1 MALSDYWNKFTSGL
15 TDFFTDED
23 GLDWSN
29 IGLTGVGAAG
39 LGALYN
45 SGALDGM
52 FNSQS
57 QQVGYQGKIPRYEMI
72 RDRVERPNQER
83 RAGGQGQR
91 YFSRP
96 RFATAENAPAARA
109 ESQAEAQ
116 QLGMARG
123 GLASIQR
130 FANGGMPMGAPQ
142 PSMGMPKP
150 PMQANNLMG
159 MKPPM
164 PAQRP
169 PQGIMG
175 ALKPQGAGMPPPQG
189 AGMPKPPQMPQMPA
203 GGMPPMPPQAAPQA
217 PAGPME
223 PMDVLNSLA
232 STGKVQPMPKPMPP
246 QMPKP
251 MGFANGGIAD
261 INRPQSMALS
271 QMNSPV
277 VGQPNPF
284 AARSAQ
290 VDNPRYLG
298 GNTDGMADRIPAN
311 IDGSQPAAL
320 SDGEF
325 VIPADVV
332 SHLGNGNSNAGAQQL
347 YGMMDKIRQ
356 ARTGNTQQGRQ
367 INPNQFM
374 PRV

>member
-15 TDFFTDED
+15 TDFFTDD
-23 GLDWSN
+23 KTGGVDWLN
-29 IGLTGVGAAG
+29 AGIAGAGAAG

-72 RDRVERPNQER
+72 RDRVERPDQER

-96 RFATAENAPAARA
+96 RFATSENAPTARA

-116 QLGMARG
+116 QLAGMARG

-130 FANGGMPMGAPQ
+130 FANGGMPQGN
-142 PSMGMPKP
+142 MGMPKP

-164 PAQRP
+164 P
-169 PQGIMG
+169 PQGIAGAMPNAMNPMKPKPMG
-175 ALKPQGAGMPPPQG
+175 GAPKPPMGNNL
-189 AGMPKPPQMPQMPA
+189 PKPPQMGGAPAPMPA
-203 GGMPPMPPQAAPQA
+203 KPPMPQQAA

-232 STGKVQPMPKPMPP
+232 ATGKVQPMPKP
-246 QMPKP
+246 QMPVIG
-251 MGFANGGIAD
+251 MAGGGIAD
-261 INRPQSMALS
+261 INRPQAMGMS
-271 QMNSPV
+271 QMRSPV
-277 VGQPNPF
+277 VAAPNPF
-284 AARSAQ
+284 AARNAQ

-298 GNTDGMADRIPAN
+298 GSTDGMADRIPAN
-311 IDGSQPAAL
+311 IDGQQQAAL

-347 YGMMDKIRQ
+347 YGMMDRIRQ

-367 INPNQFM
+367 INPTNYM
-374 PRV
+374 PKV